1 MLKSFIIHRKK
12 QLNPVEFSLLIY
24 LLITLIPAILVANSI
39 EGGFY
44 KVAVH
49 LFLIILIV
57 SITYIYDTFLQSKP
71 WIKPFRI
78 LYPLAFLGFLYSETD
93 FLNNWLFKQDLDTL
107 IAAVEASIFGTQ
119 PALEFSKL
127 IPTNF
132 FAEAMYFGYFAY
144 YLMLI
149 GLPIVWY
156 VRNGSES
163 AEKMVFIIIQS
174 FLIFYLFFD
183 IFPVA
188 GPQFYFTNMDP
199 LPPGYLF
206 GFLVRTIQHIGEVPT
221 AAFPSSH
228 VALCLI
234 IIYLTFLESRK
245 IFLFLIPVALLLIL
259 STVYI
264 RAHYVIDFFGAII
277 SAPMVYKLT
286 LNLYSKIKMLL

>member
-1 MLKSFIIHRKK
+1 MLKSFIIQLKK

-24 LLITLIPAILVANSI
+24 LLITLIPAILLANSI
-39 EGGFY
+39 EGGFF

-49 LFLIILIV
+49 LFLIVLIV
-57 SITYIYDTFLQSKP
+57 SIASLYDNLLPLKP
-71 WIKPFRI
+71 WIKPFRV
-78 LYPLAFLGFLYSETD
+78 LYPLALLGFLYSETD
-93 FLNNWLFKQDLDTL
+93 FLNNLFFKQDLDPL
-107 IAAVEASIFGTQ
+107 IATTEATIFGIQ
-119 PALEFSKL
+119 PALEFSKQV
-127 IPTNF
+127 PTNI

-156 VRNGSES
+156 VKKGAES
-163 AEKMVFIIIQS
+163 SEKMVFIIIQS

-183 IFPVA
+183 IIPVA
-188 GPQFYFTNMDP
+188 GPQFYFINMDP

-206 GFLVRTIQHIGEVPT
+206 GFLIRTIQHIGEAPT

-234 IIYLTFLESRK
+234 IIYMTLRESKK
-245 IFLFLIPVALLLIL
+245 IFLLLIPVALLLIL

-264 RAHYVIDFFGAII
+264 RAHYVIDIFVAII
-277 SAPMVYKLT
+277 AAPMVYKLS
-286 LNLYSKIKMLL
+286 LNLYTKIKMLL